1 MNISG
6 EYVTTRC
13 LHEESIYKGKGNEE
27 KVVRSGNKSGGGLGE
42 EWEKGEK
49 VKGWKRGKGK
59 KGKKEKEKRKKERWG
74 KTMEGKKGQMRKG
87 RRKRIERGPG
97 KRG

>member
-42 EWEKGEK
+42 EWEEGEN

-59 KGKKEKEKRKKERWG
+59 KEKRKKERWG

-97 KRG
+97 KRGQREK